1 MTKPLENKIALVT
14 GAARGIGQAIALQLA
29 ADGADLALCDV
40 KAEWL
45 EDTAAKVKALGRR
58 AESYAMDVANGAAV
72 GEAVAQV
79 LADFGRIDV
88 LVNNAGITRDTL
100 LMRMSEEDWDAVLDI
115 NLKGAFLVTKAVVK
129 PMMKQRSGAIV
140 NIASVV
146 GIMGNPGQAN
156 YTASKAGLIAL
167 TKTTAKELGSRNIR
181 VNAVAPGGTGQG
193 SHAQDGP
200 AGPAGR
206 AGGRRQGR
214 GLPGQRGRRLRE
226 WPDLGRVR
234 RHGVV
239 ILKEEQ
245 QRRNTMAL
253 ADKVKD
259 IIVEQLGVNKDQV
272 VPEASFIEDQ
282 GADSLDTVELVMA
295 FEEEFGAEI
304 PDEDAEKLTT
314 VGAVIN
320 YLKEKGFDK

>member
-1 MTKPLENKIALVT
+1 MKPLENKIALVT

-72 GEAVAQV
+72 GEAVAKV

-167 TKTTAKELGSRNIR
+167 TKTTAKELGSRNVR
-181 VNAVAPGGTGQG
+181 VNAVAPGFIRT
-193 SHAQDGP
+193 AMTDKLAEP
-200 AGPAGR
+200 VKEAMLKMVP
-206 AGGRRQGR
+206 
-214 GLPGQRGRRLRE
+214 
-226 WPDLGRVR
+226 LGRLGEPEDVAKA
-234 RHGVV
+234 V
-239 ILKEEQ
+239 
-245 QRRNTMAL
+245 AFL
-253 ADKVKD
+253 ASDAAAY
-259 IIVEQLGVNKDQV
+259 VNGQT
-272 VPEASFIEDQ
+272 
-282 GADSLDTVELVMA
+282 L
-295 FEEEFGAEI
+295 
-304 PDEDAEKLTT
+304 
-314 VGAVIN
+314 AVC
-320 YLKEKGFDK
+320 GGMVW

>member
-58 AESYAMDVANGAAV
+58 AESYAMDVASGAAV

-167 TKTTAKELGSRNIR
+167 TKTTAKELGSRNVR
-181 VNAVAPGGTGQG
+181 VNAVAPGFIRT
-193 SHAQDGP
+193 AMTDKLAAP
-200 AGPAGR
+200 VKDAMLKMVP
-206 AGGRRQGR
+206 
-214 GLPGQRGRRLRE
+214 
-226 WPDLGRVR
+226 LGRLGEPEDVAKA
-234 RHGVV
+234 V
-239 ILKEEQ
+239 
-245 QRRNTMAL
+245 AFL
-253 ADKVKD
+253 ASDAAAY
-259 IIVEQLGVNKDQV
+259 VNGQT
-272 VPEASFIEDQ
+272 
-282 GADSLDTVELVMA
+282 L
-295 FEEEFGAEI
+295 
-304 PDEDAEKLTT
+304 
-314 VGAVIN
+314 AVC
-320 YLKEKGFDK
+320 GGMVW

>member
-167 TKTTAKELGSRNIR
+167 TKTTAKELGSRNVR
-181 VNAVAPGGTGQG
+181 VNAVAPGFIRT
-193 SHAQDGP
+193 AMTDKLAEP
-200 AGPAGR
+200 VKEAMLKMVP
-206 AGGRRQGR
+206 
-214 GLPGQRGRRLRE
+214 
-226 WPDLGRVR
+226 LGRLGEPEDVAKA
-234 RHGVV
+234 V
-239 ILKEEQ
+239 
-245 QRRNTMAL
+245 AFL
-253 ADKVKD
+253 ASDAAAY
-259 IIVEQLGVNKDQV
+259 VNGQT
-272 VPEASFIEDQ
+272 
-282 GADSLDTVELVMA
+282 L
-295 FEEEFGAEI
+295 
-304 PDEDAEKLTT
+304 
-314 VGAVIN
+314 AVC
-320 YLKEKGFDK
+320 GGMVW